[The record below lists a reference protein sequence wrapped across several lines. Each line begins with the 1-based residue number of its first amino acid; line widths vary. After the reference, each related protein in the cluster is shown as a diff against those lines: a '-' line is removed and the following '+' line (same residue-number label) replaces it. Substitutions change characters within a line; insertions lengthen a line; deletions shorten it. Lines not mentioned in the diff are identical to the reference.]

1 MNDLE
6 KLTEL
11 FKQFPGIGE
20 RQARRFVYFLLRK
33 SGSYRVD
40 LAQKIQNIA
49 NNIRQCPESFQYFSP
64 KNSDQILSPILLD
77 STRDKNQLTIVERDA
92 DLEAIEKSGAYRG
105 HYFVL
110 GGSVPILEKDPD
122 KAIRLK
128 ELIQILTKRIEEG
141 GVQEIILAM
150 SLTPQGEHTKDIV
163 EDAIR
168 NNFPG
173 TFKLSILGRG
183 LSTGSELE
191 YTDQQTL
198 KSAFENRH

>member
-1 MNDLE
+1 MSDLE

-33 SGSYRVD
+33 SGSYRKE
-40 LAQKIQNIA
+40 LAQKIA

-64 KNSDQILSPILLD
+64 KNPNQILSPILLD
-77 STRDKNQLTIVERDA
+77 STRDKSQLTIVERDA
-92 DLEAIEKSGAYRG
+92 DLEAIEKSGVYRG

-110 GGSVPILEKDPD
+110 GGNVPILEKDPD
-122 KAIRLK
+122 KAIRLR
-128 ELIQILTKRIEEG
+128 EFVQLLTKRNEEG
-141 GVQEIILAM
+141 SLREIILAF

-163 EDAIR
+163 EDAIQ

-173 TFKLSILGRG
+173 IFTVSVLGRG